1 MPIKTGFKTI
11 TIPFNNLPNTQVSG
25 DYSVQIGTI
34 NKGVYII
41 YITAS
46 LQVGSGVGNITYANI
61 SLSEPYDYIN
71 NSTNFLVFT
80 PNYGTMGVVGTQAMD
95 ICSGNIVTI
104 SNDNTPLYIHIA
116 CTLTGTWGTTKPNS
130 QQNKIRITRIA

>member
-1 MPIKTGFKTI
+1 MPTKTGFKTI
-11 TIPFNNLPNTQVSG
+11 TIPFNNIPNTQVSG
-25 DYSVQIGTI
+25 DYSAQVGTL
-34 NKGVYII
+34 NKGVYLI

-71 NSTNFLVFT
+71 SSTNFLVFT

-95 ICSGNIVTI
+95 ICGGNIVTI

-116 CTLTGTWGTTKPNS
+116 CTLTGIWGTTKPNS
-130 QQNKIRITRIA
+130 QQNKILITKIS